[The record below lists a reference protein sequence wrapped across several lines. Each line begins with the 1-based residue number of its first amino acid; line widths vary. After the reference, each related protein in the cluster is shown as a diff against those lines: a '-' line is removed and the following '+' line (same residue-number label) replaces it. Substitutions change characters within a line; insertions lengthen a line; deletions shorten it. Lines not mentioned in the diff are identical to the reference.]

1 MSDATRA
8 DTAGL
13 PPVLWGDELAAAGG
27 TTVWLWDGYL
37 AAGNVTLLTSQWK
50 SGKTTLL
57 SVLLAR
63 RESGGQLAGLDVRRG
78 LTAVVS
84 EEPALLWNERRQRL
98 GFGPSA
104 AFQCRPFAGKPTVAQ
119 WLALIERLAELHAGR
134 GVDLAVID
142 PLAAFLPGRAE
153 SHADLIL
160 EALLPL
166 RRLMALGMA
175 VLLLHHPRKGAVADG
190 QAARG
195 SGALAGL
202 ADVVL
207 EMRCPGRGAAADR
220 RRVLYGYS
228 RHERTPHDLVIE
240 LNAEGT
246 DYVRLGSLGDVEF
259 AKVWERLRGAFA
271 GAHAKLTRAEV
282 AARWPG
288 AEGAPSDAELWRQL
302 DEALARGLLR
312 REGAGHKGSP
322 YRYWLPGQED
332 KWKDDP
338 LHAVHESIWQAEAAV
353 REMLDEP
360 APRRRA

>member
-1 MSDATRA
+1 MSEATCLDAT
-8 DTAGL
+8 GL
-13 PPVLWGDELAAAGG
+13 PPVLWGDELAAVGG

-37 AAGNVTLLTSQWK
+37 AAGNITLLTSQWK

-63 RESGGQLAGLDVRRG
+63 RESGGQLGGLDVRPGR
-78 LTAVVS
+78 TAVVS

-104 AFQCRPFAGKPTVAQ
+104 AFLCRPFLGKPTVAQ
-119 WLALIERLAELHAGR
+119 WSALIERLADLHAGR

-142 PLAAFLPGRAE
+142 PLAAFLPGRGE

-166 RRLMALGMA
+166 RRLTALGMA

-202 ADVVL
+202 ADVVI
-207 EMRCPGRGAAADR
+207 EMRCPGRGAADR

-228 RHERTPHDLVIE
+228 RHERTPHDLVVE
-240 LNAEGT
+240 LNPEGT
-246 DYVRLGSLGDVEF
+246 DYVRLGSLEDVEF
-259 AKVWERLRGAFA
+259 AKVWEWLRGAFA
-271 GAHAKLTRAEV
+271 GAHTKLTRADV

-288 AEGAPSDAELWRQL
+288 AEGAPCDAELWRRL

-322 YRYWLPGQED
+322 YRYWLPGREEQ
-332 KWKDDP
+332 WKDDP
-338 LHAVHESIWQAEAAV
+338 LHRVQESIWQAESFA
-353 REMLDEP
+353 REMLDES